1 MSKNLIRRVLRKFF
15 LELNAAS
22 SSFLQSSGRLR
33 IHPGTALFHPSLPT
47 ALLLYLPLNAYAFAG
62 GNERC

>member
-1 MSKNLIRRVLRKFF
+1 MLYAYVQKIDVTSTAQIFF
-15 LELNAAS
+15 KLNAAS

-47 ALLLYLPLNAYAFAG
+47 ALLLYLPF
-62 GNERC
+62 